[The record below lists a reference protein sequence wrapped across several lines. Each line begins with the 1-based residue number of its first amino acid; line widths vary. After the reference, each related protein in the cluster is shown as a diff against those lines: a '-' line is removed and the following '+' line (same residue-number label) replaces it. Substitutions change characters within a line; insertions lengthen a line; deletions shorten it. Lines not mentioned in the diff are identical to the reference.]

1 MSRRSN
7 TTIGLI
13 AIAVITVG
21 VLLAWTKSLPFRSHY
36 EIKAAFETS
45 NNIRPGS
52 PVRIAGVEV
61 GKVTGVE
68 RAGGNGAIVTMRIQD
83 KGRPVHA
90 DATAKI
96 RPRIFLEGNFFVDLT
111 AGSPSA
117 DELDDGA
124 TLPVQQTATPVQL
137 DEVLTALQS
146 DTREDLKVLLREY
159 GTRARGRGR
168 ARLQPLAPV
177 LGARLPRLGD
187 RRRRDAGRDRP
198 RPLRL
203 RRARRRHRQGARPQ
217 SRAAQVA
224 GHRLPHHGGA
234 PSRVQEGNLRAAV
247 GELPNT
253 LRASMPALDALNE
266 SFPPLRSLAS
276 ELRPGVQSSEET
288 LDVSLPFVRELRG
301 LVSAGGAAR
310 TGRRP
315 AADGARPRCPDRP
328 QHPALPPGPP
338 RRELP
343 EHGHPP
349 VVDGHGA
356 RRAVPGPGQGLRGGA
371 QAAARPRRR
380 EPLG

>member
-1 MSRRSN
+1 
-7 TTIGLI
+7 
-13 AIAVITVG
+13 
-21 VLLAWTKSLPFRSHY
+21 
-36 EIKAAFETS
+36 
-45 NNIRPGS
+45 
-52 PVRIAGVEV
+52 
-61 GKVTGVE
+61 
-68 RAGGNGAIVTMRIQD
+68 MRIQD

-117 DELDDGA
+117 AELDDGA

-187 RRRRDAGRDRP
+187 RRRGDAGRDRP

-203 RRARRRHRQGARPQ
+203 RRARRRDRRGARPQ
-217 SRAAQVA
+217 PRAGSSRWSPTSTPRRRAFAVQEAQPARRRRRAAEHAARLDAGARRAQRVVPAAALAGRASCGPASRARRRRSTSRCRSCASCAASSRRSRAA
-224 GHRLPHHGGA
+224 
-234 PSRVQEGNLRAAV
+234 RA
-247 GELPNT
+247 
-253 LRASMPALDALNE
+253 
-266 SFPPLRSLAS
+266 
-276 ELRPGVQSSEET
+276 
-288 LDVSLPFVRELRG
+288 
-301 LVSAGGAAR
+301 
-310 TGRRP
+310 GRRP
-315 AADGARPRCPDRP
+315 AADGARPRRPDRP

-356 RRAVPGPGQGLRGGA
+356 RQAVPGAGQGLRGGA
-371 QAAARPRRR
+371 QAAARASPARAARATPTAR
-380 EPLG
+380 GSACWPPAARTS